1 MRAELLSAL
10 GPLCIAISISGCG
23 ETTVQGLPSAPVL
36 ADVQALVFEP
46 ACATS
51 GCHDASAA
59 GALDLS
65 TEERS
70 RADLLEVVPQNGA
83 ARSSGWK
90 RVIAGNAEDS
100 FLYRKIIKPGL
111 GEGAAMPIGLRL
123 TEPYVELVERWIAQ
137 GAL

>member
-1 MRAELLSAL
+1 M
-10 GPLCIAISISGCG
+10 
-23 ETTVQGLPSAPVL
+23 L
-36 ADVQALVFEP
+36 ADVHALVFVP

-59 GALDLS
+59 GGLDLT
-65 TEERS
+65 TENGS
-70 RADLLEVVPQNGA
+70 RLALLDVVPQNGA

-90 RVIAGNAEDS
+90 LVVAGNVDDS

-123 TEPYVELVERWIAQ
+123 TEPYVELVERWMHRGRCEFNTHISVCVGNGRVRLQ
-137 GAL
+137 P